1 MSYGL
6 ISHDTL
12 EDIAAA
18 IRIKAN
24 SDRDYYPKD
33 MANAIMQIVTSGE
46 GFNEPICFDYNDYDP
61 SQKGFPPFK
70 TNTVQGVEIITQSE
84 LDNAEHPEN
93 YHEVFKNI
101 EWTAMSPGKM
111 DLYFYSG
118 QDGIRY
124 YIVLADGS
132 EKRASFLNMSRMFEY
147 STGITKAIKGTY
159 THNMYRA
166 YYSCSNLTTAECGPN
181 VENLSYAYYTCTSL
195 TTPKCGEGVKDMSY
209 AYYGCTNLTKAEIGP
224 NVENL
229 YYAYN
234 GCTAINS
241 DITIP
246 EKVNN
251 LYYAFSMN
259 TIITGIAILANN
271 LPDDPNKLASAF
283 GGRYTE
289 GGPYA
294 KRNIVVTHLSTFDI
308 IMKSSNG
315 FFGNTFEWTE
325 ETYEEPVKITVDG
338 TEYDTFSCSYNTDI
352 NTYVYC
358 TERRLEENLSTDNG
372 DNGGAS

>member
-6 ISHDTL
+6 IDHETL
-12 EDIAAA
+12 ENIASA

-24 SDRDYYPKD
+24 SESQYYPRN
-33 MANAIMQIVTSGE
+33 MANAILQIVTSGE
-46 GFNEPICFDYNDYDP
+46 GFNEPICFDYNDCDP

-70 TNTVQGVEIITQSE
+70 NNAVQGIEFITQSE
-84 LDNAEHPEN
+84 LDNAAHPEY

-147 STGITKAIKGTY
+147 NSSITAAISGTY
-159 THNMYRA
+159 TNNMYRA
-166 YYSCSNLTTAECGPN
+166 FYSCTALTSAECGPN
-181 VENLSYAYYTCTSL
+181 VENLSYAYAYCTGL
-195 TTPKCGEGVKDMSY
+195 TTAKCGEGVKDMSY
-209 AYYGCTNLTKAEIGP
+209 AYQSCTSLTKAEVGE

-229 YYAYN
+229 AYAYN
-234 GCTAINS
+234 GCYSLTG

-246 EKVNN
+246 EKVENIVC
-251 LYYAFSMN
+251 AFSGGVN
-259 TIITGIAILANN
+259 ITGIAIVGNK
-271 LPDDPNKLASAF
+271 LPDNSDNLGAAF
-283 GGRYTE
+283 SGRTAG
-289 GGPYA
+289 GGPYS
-294 KRNIVVTHLSTFDI
+294 KREVVVVYLSTYDI
-308 IMKSSNG
+308 ILKSANG
-315 FFGNTFEWTE
+315 FFGSNIEWTE
-325 ETYEEPVKITVDG
+325 EEYEEPVEVTIDNITYNVVM
-338 TEYDTFSCSYNTDI
+338 CSYNEDI

-358 TERRLEENLSTDNG
+358 TMRRLTEEVANE
-372 DNGGAS
+372 